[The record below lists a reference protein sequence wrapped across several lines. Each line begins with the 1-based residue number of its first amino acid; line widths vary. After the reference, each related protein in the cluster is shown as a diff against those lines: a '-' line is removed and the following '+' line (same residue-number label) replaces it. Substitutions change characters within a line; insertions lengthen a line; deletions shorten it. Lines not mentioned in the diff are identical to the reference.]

1 MIWLVPIP
9 FDVGIQCPFLC
20 EKISHGEFPQ
30 FLAPTRFLLLP
41 PPLLSESMMNVT
53 GTIVNYYIHCR
64 RQCWLFGHGM
74 NFEDDSEDVHIGRIL
89 HEIRSESTKDA
100 EILMDGIRMDQ
111 ITAEYVL
118 EMKKS
123 DADIEAARWQTL
135 YYLYVLKQK
144 GIVRKGK
151 IQFIERNKQVNKT
164 VELELDDDN
173 ERGIVTLV
181 ADIKSLLEQE
191 APPEPIH
198 AKTCDRCAYYS
209 YCYV

>member
-1 MIWLVPIP
+1 
-9 FDVGIQCPFLC
+9 
-20 EKISHGEFPQ
+20 
-30 FLAPTRFLLLP
+30 
-41 PPLLSESMMNVT
+41 MNVT

-173 ERGIVTLV
+173 ERGIMTLIV
-181 ADIKSLLEQE
+181 DIKSLLEQE